1 MLSNSVL
8 NELWNLWSTMSWN
21 LLGTWYYFSQ
31 LVNSVSPTV
40 NFLYDNVLTNPI
52 FYGILLV
59 LLVLSL
65 FTFSD

>member
-8 NELWNLWSTMSWN
+8 NELWSLWSTMSGN
-21 LLGTWYYFSQ
+21 LLSTWYYFSQ

-40 NFLYDNVLTNPI
+40 TFLYDNVLTNPI
-52 FYGILLV
+52 FYWILLV